1 MTSNNSGSMEE
12 KKQPLAV
19 QRRRLPLPGEVV
31 WLFALVLMAFSVC
44 MTVAAG
50 LGVSMIVCPAYLVSE
65 KLSFLTFG
73 QAEYILQ
80 GILFAALC
88 ISIRRFKI
96 VYLSSFLSCLIYGLV
111 LDLFQRFVPLFNA
124 AVTPPESL
132 PLAARIALLCGGMV
146 LTSLSVALF
155 FKCYLYAQVYDFFV
169 IAIVARYKLKE
180 GLTKTIFD
188 LSFLALS
195 FLLSFALFGR
205 LVGIGWG
212 TLAMALCNGALIGLF
227 SKLFDRFFVAKP
239 LFPKFAKLFEI

>member
-1 MTSNNSGSMEE
+1 MPSEGI
-12 KKQPLAV
+12 
-19 QRRRLPLPGEVV
+19 
-31 WLFALVLMAFSVC
+31 WLFALLLMAFSVC

-80 GILFAALC
+80 GILFIGLC
-88 ISIRRFKI
+88 FAVRRFKP
-96 VYLSSFLSCLIYGLV
+96 VYLSAFLSCLIYGFV
-111 LDLFQRFVPLFNA
+111 LDLFQKFIPLFNVA
-124 AVTPPESL
+124 KTPPESL
-132 PLAARIALLCGGMV
+132 HIAARIALLIGGMT
-146 LTSLSVALF
+146 LTSLAVALF
-155 FKCYLYAQVYDFFV
+155 FKAYLYPQVYDFFV
-169 IAIVARYKLKE
+169 KAIVTRYKLRE

-195 FLLSFALFGR
+195 FLLSFALFGS

-212 TLAMALCNGALIGLF
+212 TLAMAVCNGTLIGLF
-227 SKLFDRFFVAKP
+227 SKLFDRFFIAKP

>member
-1 MTSNNSGSMEE
+1 MSSSP
-12 KKQPLAV
+12 KRV
-19 QRRRLPLPGEVV
+19 FLPSEGI
-31 WLFALVLMAFSVC
+31 WLFALLLMAFSVC

-80 GILFAALC
+80 GILFIGLC
-88 ISIRRFKI
+88 FAVRRFKP
-96 VYLSSFLSCLIYGLV
+96 VYLSAFLSCLIYGFV
-111 LDLFQRFVPLFNA
+111 LDLFQKFIPLFNVA
-124 AVTPPESL
+124 KTPPESL
-132 PLAARIALLCGGMV
+132 HIAARIALLIGGMT
-146 LTSLSVALF
+146 LTSLAVALF
-155 FKCYLYAQVYDFFV
+155 FKAYLYPQVYDFFV
-169 IAIVARYKLKE
+169 KAIVTRYKLRE

-195 FLLSFALFGR
+195 FLLSFALFGS

-212 TLAMALCNGALIGLF
+212 TLAMAVCNGTLIGLF
-227 SKLFDRFFVAKP
+227 SKLFDRFFIAKP

>member
-1 MTSNNSGSMEE
+1 MEE
-12 KKQPLAV
+12 NKQIPATD
-19 QRRRLPLPGEVV
+19 RRLTLPSEVV

-44 MTVAAG
+44 MTVSAG

-80 GILFAALC
+80 GILFVALC
-88 ISIRRFKI
+88 VAVRRFKP
-96 VYLSSFLSCLIYGLV
+96 VYLSAFLCCLLYGLV
-111 LDLFQRFVPLFNA
+111 LDVFQRFVPLFNA
-124 AVTPPESL
+124 AQTPPESL
-132 PLAARIALLCGGMV
+132 HMAARIALLAGGMV
-146 LTSLSVALF
+146 LTSISVTLF

-169 IAIVARYKLKE
+169 IAIVSRYKLKA

-188 LSFLALS
+188 ASFLLLS
-195 FLLSFALFGR
+195 LVLSFALFGS

-212 TLAMALCNGALIGLF
+212 TLAMTLCNGALIGLF
-227 SKLFDRFFVAKP
+227 SKGFDKLFVTKP

>member
-1 MTSNNSGSMEE
+1 MSSSP
-12 KKQPLAV
+12 KRV
-19 QRRRLPLPGEVV
+19 SLPSEGI
-31 WLFALVLMAFSVC
+31 WLFALLLMAFSVC

-80 GILFAALC
+80 GILFIGLC
-88 ISIRRFKI
+88 FTVRRFKP
-96 VYLSSFLSCLIYGLV
+96 VYLSAFLSCLIYGFV
-111 LDLFQRFVPLFNA
+111 LDLFQKFIPLFNVA
-124 AVTPPESL
+124 KTPPESL
-132 PLAARIALLCGGMV
+132 HIAARIALLIGGMT
-146 LTSLSVALF
+146 LTSLAVALF
-155 FKCYLYAQVYDFFV
+155 FKAYLYPQVYDFFV
-169 IAIVARYKLKE
+169 KAIVTRYKLRE

-195 FLLSFALFGR
+195 FLLSFALFGS

-212 TLAMALCNGALIGLF
+212 TLAMAVCNGTLIGLF
-227 SKLFDRFFVAKP
+227 SKLFDRFFIAKP